1 MRKQDIIAVV
11 PTGRLTERILSLMTV
26 EYRKALGWWRRATAK
41 TLAAVK
47 LRCDVRGNKYTEAF
61 CGTLSQ

>member
-47 LRCDVRGNKYTEAF
+47 LRCDVRSNKYTEVF